1 MYQIASNAINSYNGL
16 GDGEWGADEWMH
28 MFDTTLNT
36 MNNMYTT
43 YANAK
48 TQQSQNASNSSGT
61 IVGGNPSTY
70 SPTYRNMGTNTTN
83 TTSKEETNYLPWI
96 IGGGVALVALVLIMN
111 KKK

>member
-1 MYQIASNAINSYNGL
+1 MYKIASNEINSFNGL

-36 MNNMYTT
+36 VNNMYTT

-70 SPTYRNMGTNTTN
+70 SPTYRNMGTNTG
-83 TTSKEETNYLPWI
+83 SKKEEETDYLPWI
-96 IGGGVALVALVLIMN
+96 IGGGLALVALVLIMN